1 MNRFDKQLI
10 TEAYISNNQ
19 MRVVFEQNSDIP
31 PEVKTGFEKFVE
43 MALKLQEEQEKGTKL
58 NPEQQQII
66 DAFSDPTGK
75 KLQEIFNKIQQESPT
90 TNVQKEAFE
99 KFRSNLSSV
108 FNNTGPTGA
117 INKRYDLFLKD
128 INGHL
133 WEVDEDAKTLNVKDT
148 EIQNFINK
156 ILTIEP
162 EIGKKGKF
170 LQKLGY
176 GVGRAVGTMA
186 FAAPFAVAA
195 TYLAP
200 TLGIYGA
207 SAKVLGS
214 ALAAGGKTATVFT
227 NKRMSTRE
235 KLYSI
240 LATAFAG
247 YKLTV
252 GGTAPSADVA
262 GSTVT
267 RPNINPAQDYGG
279 ASGAAD
285 AADAV
290 PDPGVEFPVLHGSVA
305 DSASKLDAIKQT
317 VADILRDKGL
327 AGTSHGVTGVAS
339 PTIMNAM
346 DVAGINTTSEY
357 TKVLKGLANLHR
369 SVLGHMQSDPN
380 YAVKILRKLK

>member
-19 MRVVFEQNSDIP
+19 MRVVFEQNPDIP
-31 PEVKTGFEKFVE
+31 PEVKTRFEKFVE

-252 GGTAPSADVA
+252 GGTAPTAA
-262 GSTVT
+262 GS
-267 RPNINPAQDYGG
+267 
-279 ASGAAD
+279 ASTPPPPPPPIPPPIPPLT
-285 AADAV
+285 
-290 PDPGVEFPVLHGSVA
+290 PDVEFPALHGSGA
-305 DSASKLDAIKQT
+305 DALSRLDSIKQY

>member
-31 PEVKTGFEKFVE
+31 LEVKTGFEKFVE

-90 TNVQKEAFE
+90 TVQKEAFE

-214 ALAAGGKTATVFT
+214 ALAAGGKTATLFT

-252 GGTAPSADVA
+252 GGTAPATEVA
-262 GSTVT
+262 PHTPPPPPT
-267 RPNINPAQDYGG
+267 PTPTHT
-279 ASGAAD
+279 
-285 AADAV
+285 
-290 PDPGVEFPVLHGSVA
+290 PTPGVEFPALHGSGA
-305 DSASKLDAIKQT
+305 DALSRLDSIKQH

-380 YAVKILRKLK
+380 YAVRILRKLK

>member
-31 PEVKTGFEKFVE
+31 LEVKTGFEKFVE

-90 TNVQKEAFE
+90 TVQKEAFE

-252 GGTAPSADVA
+252 GGTAPATEVA
-262 GSTVT
+262 PHTPPPPPT
-267 RPNINPAQDYGG
+267 PTPTHT
-279 ASGAAD
+279 
-285 AADAV
+285 
-290 PDPGVEFPVLHGSVA
+290 PTPGVEFPALHGSGA
-305 DSASKLDAIKQT
+305 DALSRLDSIKQH

-380 YAVKILRKLK
+380 YAVRILRKLK

>member
-99 KFRSNLSSV
+99 KFRSNLSGV
-108 FNNTGPTGA
+108 FNNTGPTGV

-214 ALAAGGKTATVFT
+214 ALAAGGKTATLFT

-267 RPNINPAQDYGG
+267 KPNIHPSQDHGG
-279 ASGAAD
+279 ASGASG
-285 AADAV
+285 AAYAA
-290 PDPGVEFPVLHGSVA
+290 PDPGVEFPALHGSGA
-305 DSASKLDAIKQT
+305 DALSRLDSIKQH

-380 YAVKILRKLK
+380 YAVRILRKLK

>member
-252 GGTAPSADVA
+252 GGIAPSD
-262 GSTVT
+262 
-267 RPNINPAQDYGG
+267 G
-279 ASGAAD
+279 AIPT
-285 AADAV
+285 V
-290 PDPGVEFPVLHGSVA
+290 PDPKITPQPTITDPNITPPPTLTSGVEFPALHGSGA
-305 DSASKLDAIKQT
+305 DALSRLDSIKQH

-327 AGTSHGVTGVAS
+327 TGTSHGVTGVAS